1 MSFLDFFKK
10 KKSKD
15 VAKDRLMMMLAYERA
30 TTKIDNLEDMK
41 RDLIEVVKKYLK
53 VKDIEIKS
61 SSNQDIETL
70 EVEII
75 LDKWKREKIQKK
87 IKAHIT
93 NI

>member
-1 MSFLDFFKK
+1 MSLFDLFKK

-30 TTKIDNLEDMK
+30 NTKIDNLDEMK
-41 RDLIEVVKKYLK
+41 QELINVVKKYLK

-61 SSNQDIETL
+61 TSNQNLETL

-75 LDKWKREKIQKK
+75 LDK
-87 IKAHIT
+87 
-93 NI
+93 

>member
-15 VAKDRLMMMLAYERA
+15 IAKDRLMMMLAYERA
-30 TTKIDNLEDMK
+30 TTKIENLDELK
-41 RDLIEVVKKYLK
+41 KELIEVVKKYLSI
-53 VKDIEIKS
+53 KDIHIKT

-75 LDKWKREKIQKK
+75 LNK
-87 IKAHIT
+87 
-93 NI
+93 